1 VSVVGEIMMKEFK
14 VELWDGML
22 HIFSD
27 GWSTTTCDPD
37 MAKRE
42 FNKFLDECTELYA

>member
-1 VSVVGEIMMKEFK
+1 MMKEFK

-27 GWSTTTCDPD
+27 GWSTTGDPD
-37 MAKRE
+37 TVRRE
-42 FNKFLDECTELYA
+42 LNKWLDQCTELDA